1 MASNTLQAV
10 ITADIKDLKAKL
22 AQADKLIDQYA
33 NNISKIKNAIS
44 KNTTISQGYE
54 KQLQDLNNQLQKGAI
69 SQEQYAKESA
79 DVTQSLLRTQQETRD
94 YQKELRRLQ
103 NELNRVQKASTNMGT
118 TTQRTA
124 KSTENLASAS
134 NKTGKTV
141 GNATSVMTS
150 FSQVVQDAP
159 YGIRGVANNIQQL
172 TAQFSYLQKSAGG
185 TRLALKALLGSLTGP
200 AGILLAVS
208 AITSLMVTFSGSM
221 GTAANEAEKLSDK
234 IDDLNDS
241 FDSELAI
248 NDEIKKS
255 LELQGLGVSRVLE
268 LRKDILKNQLEG
280 LGVLIQQQ
288 KVLLE
293 NQQIQNETV
302 TTWEHIVGWM
312 TQAWAVIKG
321 VASIAFNMAKTLG
334 TAVVDFVESVSFDF
348 IKKEANELINI
359 FKENSKARSASQK
372 DIQKEQALQT
382 KLNNLTAKYLGI
394 LNQIAEIDRGTGK
407 DLLLKA
413 NVQIDGL
420 DSAGLEGL
428 DGSGFAIPEI
438 PIPKIP
444 DQELI
449 SKLGKIIEASKIM
462 GNAVAYSFRGMASAI
477 SESLSTGNSAVDAF
491 VGSIINSLTEMLSAM
506 AANLVKKIAMDKAS
520 ATSSVI
526 AGGAAAGA
534 ATGPAA
540 FVTTPI
546 FIAALTGLITA
557 AFAGITS
564 SFAHG
569 GIVSGGS
576 YTGDKVPAMVNS
588 GEMILNQGQ
597 QGRLFNILNG
607 NLSSLQNNNQGVI
620 VSGRIEAEGTKLV
633 TVISNTQSRNK
644 RLGGSRKL

>member
-10 ITADIKDLKAKL
+10 ITADISDLQAKL
-22 AQADKLIDQYA
+22 AQADKLIDQYT
-33 NNISKIKNAIS
+33 NNISKVQNAIS
-44 KNTTISQGYE
+44 KNTTTSQSYE
-54 KQLQDLNNQLQKGAI
+54 KQLQDLNNQLQKVSI
-69 SQEQYAKESA
+69 NQEHYAKESA
-79 DVTQSLLRTQQETRD
+79 DVSTSLLKVQNETRD

-103 NELNRVQKASTNMGT
+103 SELNRVQSASTKMGT
-118 TTQRTA
+118 TTQRTSKA
-124 KSTENLASAS
+124 TENLASAS
-134 NKTGKTV
+134 NKTDKTV
-141 GNATSVMTS
+141 GNATSAITS

-172 TAQFSYLQKSAGG
+172 TAQFGHLQKSAGG
-185 TRLALKALLGSLTGP
+185 TRLALKAMLSSLTGP

-208 AITSLMVTFSGSM
+208 TITSLMVTFSGSM

-280 LGVLIQQQ
+280 LGTLIQQQ

-321 VASIAFNMAKTLG
+321 VATIALNMAKTLG
-334 TAVVDFVESVSFDF
+334 TAVVGFVESISFDF
-348 IKKEANELINI
+348 ITKEANALLNV
-359 FKENSKARSASQK
+359 FKANSKARKASQK
-372 DIQKEQALQT
+372 DIEKEQKLQT
-382 KLNNLTAKYLGI
+382 KLNELTAKYLGI
-394 LNQIAEIDRGTGK
+394 LNQISEIDRGTGK

-420 DSAGLEGL
+420 DSAGLQGL
-428 DGSGFAIPEI
+428 DTSGFAIPEI
-438 PIPKIP
+438 PIPQIP

-449 SKLGKIIEASKIM
+449 GKLTRIMETSRIM
-462 GNAVAYSFRGMASAI
+462 GTAVSDSFRGMASAI

-520 ATSSVI
+520 ATSSAI

-557 AFAGITS
+557 AFAGIAG

-576 YTGDKVPAMVNS
+576 FTGDKIPAMVNS

-633 TVISNTQSRNK
+633 TVISNTQRRSN
-644 RLGGSRKL
+644 RLGGSIKL

>member
-10 ITADIKDLKAKL
+10 ITADISDLKAKL
-22 AQADKLIDQYA
+22 AQADKLIDQYT
-33 NNISKIKNAIS
+33 NNISKVQNAIS

-69 SQEQYAKESA
+69 SQEHYAKESE
-79 DVTQSLLRTQQETRD
+79 DVTTSLLKVQNETRD

-103 NELNRVQKASTNMGT
+103 SELNRVQGASTKMGT
-118 TTQRTA
+118 NTQKAA
-124 KSTENLASAS
+124 KSTENLAVAS

-172 TAQFSYLQKSAGG
+172 TAQFGYLQKSAGG
-185 TRLALKALLGSLTGP
+185 TRLALKAMLSSLTGP

-208 AITSLMVTFSGSM
+208 TITSLMVTFSGSM

-280 LGVLIQQQ
+280 LGALIQQQ

-321 VASIAFNMAKTLG
+321 VASIALNMAKTLG
-334 TAVVDFVESVSFDF
+334 TAVAGFVESISFDF
-348 IKKEANELINI
+348 ITKEANALLNV
-359 FKENSKARSASQK
+359 FKANSKARKASQK
-372 DIQKEQALQT
+372 DIEKEQKLQT
-382 KLNNLTAKYLGI
+382 KLNELTAKYLGI
-394 LNQIAEIDRGTGK
+394 LNQISGIDRE
-407 DLLLKA
+407 A
-413 NVQIDGL
+413 NIKVTPQVSGLQGLESEGLQGL
-420 DSAGLEGL
+420 DNLSIKDEDIDLSGLNKIGPAVTKAQQALINFNTQAGLIIQEGIANTFGNL
-428 DGSGFAIPEI
+428 GSSIGEALADG
-438 PIPKIP
+438 
-444 DQELI
+444 D
-449 SKLGKIIEASKIM
+449 
-462 GNAVAYSFRGMASAI
+462 NV
-477 SESLSTGNSAVDAF
+477 
-491 VGSIINSLTEMLSAM
+491 
-506 AANLVKKIAMDKAS
+506 LV
-520 ATSSVI
+520 
-526 AGGAAAGA
+526 AAGKSLLSSLGA
-534 ATGPAA
+534 VLVQLGEMAIAIGTSLIAIQVALGSLNP
-540 FVTTPI
+540 FVA
-546 FIAALTGLITA
+546 IAA
-557 AFAGITS
+557 GIALVALGSFFQSKTKEIGDQN
-564 SFAHG
+564 FAHG
-569 GIVSGGS
+569 GIVGGGS
-576 YTGDKVPAMVNS
+576 YTGDKIPVMVNS

-597 QGRLFNILNG
+597 QSRLFNILSG
-607 NLSSLQNNNQGVI
+607 NLSSLQGSNQGIV

-644 RLGGSRKL
+644 RLGGNNKI